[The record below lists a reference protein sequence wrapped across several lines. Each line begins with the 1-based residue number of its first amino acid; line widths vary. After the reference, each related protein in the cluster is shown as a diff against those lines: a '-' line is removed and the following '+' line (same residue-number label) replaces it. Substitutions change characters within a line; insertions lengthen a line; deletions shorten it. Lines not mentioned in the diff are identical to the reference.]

1 MQSDRSGVYEGLRL
15 WVAVIA
21 IAVIGFAIAFH
32 FVKPAPPHTLV
43 LATGSA
49 SGAYQAYGERFRDEL
64 ARSGI
69 TLELRPTAGSVENLS
84 LLAAGEVD
92 VAFVQGGTEPQPPA
106 AKAGGPGEA
115 APAPAAPGYAGI
127 ASLYYEP
134 LWIFHRAELQVARL
148 VDLAG
153 HRVEIGPEGSG
164 TRAVALALLK
174 ANGVDAA
181 SATLGALPA
190 AAATDALLGG
200 QADAL
205 FMVAG
210 ASSET
215 LHKLLEQAG
224 RSIRLLDVTHHEA
237 YARNFHFLSPLVLP
251 EGALDL
257 GRNLPDHDVHL
268 LAPTAALVG
277 RAGLHDAFPA
287 LFIEAARAIFSH
299 GGVFEAEGE
308 FPSPR
313 RVGVPLSKA
322 AEQYFRD
329 GPSFLYR
336 VLPFE
341 VAAVVDRLKI
351 LLLPLITLLFPLFK
365 LTPPLYRWRIR
376 SKIYRWYKQIR
387 HIDGRLTE
395 LPADADRTALVGEL
409 EAVRREVE
417 AVRVPASYMGEY
429 YTLCGHLD
437 WVMQRAKR

>member
-1 MQSDRSGVYEGLRL
+1 MKSDRSGVYEGLRL
-15 WVAVIA
+15 WVAVVA
-21 IAVIGFAIAFH
+21 IAVVGFAIAFH

-49 SGAYQAYGERFRDEL
+49 SGAYHAYGLRFRDEL
-64 ARSGI
+64 AKSGI
-69 TLELRPTAGSVENLS
+69 TLELRPTAGSVENLA
-84 LLAAGEVD
+84 LLAAGTVD

-106 AKAGGPGEA
+106 AKAGPGET
-115 APAPAAPGYAGI
+115 APAPPDYAGI

-134 LWIFHRAELQVARL
+134 LWIFHRAELPVARL
-148 VDLAG
+148 TDLAG

-174 ANGVDAA
+174 VNFVDAA
-181 SATLGALPA
+181 SATLGALPSA
-190 AAATDALLGG
+190 AAADALLDG
-200 QADAL
+200 QTDAL

-210 ASSET
+210 AQSET
-215 LHKLLEQAG
+215 LRKLVEQEG
-224 RSIRLLDVTHHEA
+224 RSIRLLDVTHYEA

-257 GRNLPDHDVHL
+257 GHDLPDRDVHL

-299 GGVFEAEGE
+299 GGVFEAEDE
-308 FPSPR
+308 FPSPK

-322 AEQYFRD
+322 AQQYFRD

-336 VLPFE
+336 VLPFG

-387 HIDGRLTE
+387 HIDRRLTDV
-395 LPADADRTALVGEL
+395 PAGADRAALLGEL

-437 WVMQRAKR
+437 WVLQRAKR